1 MNLEYLIEILYSN
14 DDKDAYNSLIQL
26 ENFSENN
33 NEVYSYIN
41 EFFAMLDNQKSYI
54 RVRGF
59 RLISKNAKWDN
70 DNKINKNID
79 KLLSELEDE
88 KPTAVR
94 QCLNA
99 IKDIVKYKKELNL
112 KIKEKLLSI
121 NYLRYKDSM
130 QGLIFKDI
138 EEVLKLINNIAI

>member
-26 ENFSENN
+26 ENLSEND

-54 RVRGF
+54 RVKGF
-59 RLISKNAKWDN
+59 RLICKNAKWDN

-99 IKDIVKYKKELNL
+99 IKDIVKYKKELNF
-112 KIKEKLLSI
+112 KIEEKVLSI
-121 NYLRYKDSM
+121 NYLKYNDSM
-130 QGLIFKDI
+130 RGLIFKDI

>member
-41 EFFAMLDNQKSYI
+41 EFFEMLDNQKSYI

-59 RLISKNAKWDN
+59 RLICKNAKWDN
-70 DNKINKNID
+70 DNNINKNID
-79 KLLSELEDE
+79 KILLELDSE
-88 KPTAVR
+88 KPTEVR
-94 QCLNA
+94 QYLSA

-112 KIKEKLLSI
+112 KIKEKLLSM

>member
-26 ENFSENN
+26 ENLSEND

-59 RLISKNAKWDN
+59 RLICKNAKWDN

-99 IKDIVKYKKELNL
+99 IKDIVKYKKELNF
-112 KIKEKLLSI
+112 KIEEKVLSI
-121 NYLRYKDSM
+121 NYLKYNDSM
-130 QGLIFKDI
+130 RGLIFKDI